1 VPGRVITSPPYG
13 PRGSLCVVERKFAAT
28 MDLLG
33 PRGQVPPGLP
43 GGAPAQKL
51 TMDPVE
57 ESQIVF
63 RGDHQSFRAAKK

>member
-1 VPGRVITSPPYG
+1 M
-13 PRGSLCVVERKFAAT
+13 VERKFAAT

-33 PRGQVPPGLP
+33 PRGQLPPGLP